1 LNILLV
7 LWLIRTRKKI
17 RLLTLDKSPTPS
29 ASKTLFDERQ
39 KLRQYLTI
47 WRGEQFELFPQLREH
62 IGAFDPS
69 KPELEPLFLP
79 SSFSQPFRTKYG
91 LDSLAKV
98 EYGLREGR
106 AHDALDD
113 VRTSIKVFN
122 YNLDI
127 KKNIVHGQRP
137 NTRAQDFLRTLTKDK
152 ISGADKYRT
161 ERMALL
167 ALGLLE
173 DDQVLQPLHDDQ
185 LWAKDAS
192 RPARLGDSRK
202 ENPWFW
208 HVGRPSGLT
217 EGEDKE
223 WDIECT

>member
-1 LNILLV
+1 M
-7 LWLIRTRKKI
+7 TRKKI

-29 ASKTLFDERQ
+29 ASKTLFNERQ

-62 IGAFDPS
+62 FGAFDPS

-91 LDSLAKV
+91 LDGLAKV

-113 VRTSIKVFN
+113 VRTSIKIFN

-137 NTRAQDFLRTLTKDK
+137 NTRAQDFLRTLAKDK

-161 ERMALL
+161 ERTALL
-167 ALGLLE
+167 ALGLPE

-202 ENPWFW
+202 EDPWFW

-217 EGEDKE
+217 DGEDKE
-223 WDIECT
+223 WDIECTPQ

>member
-1 LNILLV
+1 M
-7 LWLIRTRKKI
+7 TRKKI

-79 SSFSQPFRTKYG
+79 SSFSQPFRSKYG

-127 KKNIVHGQRP
+127 KKNLVQDS
-137 NTRAQDFLRTLTKDK
+137 AQIPVLK
-152 ISGADKYRT
+152 IFFG
-161 ERMALL
+161 
-167 ALGLLE
+167 
-173 DDQVLQPLHDDQ
+173 P
-185 LWAKDAS
+185 
-192 RPARLGDSRK
+192 
-202 ENPWFW
+202 
-208 HVGRPSGLT
+208 
-217 EGEDKE
+217 
-223 WDIECT
+223 